1 MLSDAQVILLEQ
13 LMYLNQDVFKA
24 GNAGTVDAIKT
35 VDDMLKNIDTD
46 ALKANPNLGSSYIQY
61 AEWGATIEA
70 IKNDPDLM
78 ELKIGE
84 SLHNKSGQ
92 KIATCFEDKSGHA
105 IVAFRGTT

>member
-1 MLSDAQVILLEQ
+1 MLTDSQMILLEQ
-13 LMYLNQDVFKA
+13 IMYINEKVYKN
-24 GNAGTVDAIKT
+24 GKT
-35 VDDMLKNIDTD
+35 EENPNVETIQELLCNIDTD
-46 ALKANPNLGSSYIQY
+46 VLKANSDKDGSYIQY

-70 IKNDPDLM
+70 IKNNPDLM
-78 ELKIGE
+78 ELKIRE